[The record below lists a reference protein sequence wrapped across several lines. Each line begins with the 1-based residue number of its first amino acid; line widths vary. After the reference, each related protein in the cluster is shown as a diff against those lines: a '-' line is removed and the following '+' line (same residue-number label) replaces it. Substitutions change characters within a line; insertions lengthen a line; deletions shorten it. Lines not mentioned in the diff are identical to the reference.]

1 MATSNFK
8 IIKNNGD
15 KIINYK
21 SNEKKAKKAWEKLQK
36 KYKNVKIQHIRTSDY
51 CHQGEFFNSSHGT
64 KWELASS
71 YDYFGNL

>member
-21 SNEKKAKKAWEKLQK
+21 SNGEKAKKAWEKLQK
-36 KYKNVKIQHIRTSDY
+36 KYKNVKIQYDLSYHASP
-51 CHQGEFFNSSHGT
+51 CEFFTSSHGT
-64 KWELASS
+64 KWKLVSS
-71 YDYFGNL
+71 YDFFGNL